1 MSSIWPSRSAETEEE
16 GGEHLRAPKVSW
28 DAPLQDALTLFLTS
42 VPGVLTI
49 VVADRNGLPVASVS
63 RDKPRADLVAV
74 SAMAVLAMEAGRSVA
89 RNPQISAASP
99 VSGGGGDWEGVVSPE
114 RTGLANLYALIGG
127 Q

>member
-16 GGEHLRAPKVSW
+16 GEERSRFPKVSW

-74 SAMAVLAMEAGRSVA
+74 SAMAVLAMEAGRSVG
-89 RNPQISAASP
+89 RNPQDSPPSTVAREGGASE
-99 VSGGGGDWEGVVSPE
+99 GGRSPTP
-114 RTGLANLYALIGG
+114 TGPA
-127 Q
+127 